1 MPILHRPSS
10 PSPPPMSP
18 AKRWCCNALLILM
31 ALLLVPATAAVAL
44 YVRFSADEP
53 VSYPDI
59 ERHFLYGSTGGER
72 NSGFPYW
79 IWQVLPKVCAKYLP
93 GDGYASL
100 GMIFE
105 QGRTLPVGVS
115 MRRNLG
121 LDRVF
126 LNCAA
131 CHAGT
136 VRDTPD
142 AAPRVYLGMPAHQ
155 LDLMGFENFFFNC
168 AADARFS
175 PDTIIPEIDARAGK
189 LGPFDRYVVYP
200 VAIALMRER
209 LLMLRERFA
218 WSLSQ
223 PDWGPGRVD
232 TFNPS
237 KALFNFPAARLT
249 PEERIG
255 TTDFPSIW
263 EQGKRKTRDDGQPMQ
278 LHWDGNNTKSEER
291 NKNAAFGTGTTPP
304 TIDLVA
310 IGRIEEWLLDAA
322 PPKYPYPI
330 DERLAARGAPVYAE
344 YCAECHGASGQ
355 DFHGP
360 RVGHVTPLAEIGTDR
375 HRLDSFTPELAQ
387 NLGSVYAGYPWRF
400 TGFRKT
406 FGYANL
412 PLDGLW
418 LRGPYLHNGSVPT
431 VRDLLEPAANRP
443 KSFCR
448 GYDVIDR
455 QKLGFIADVCEEGT
469 RKYFR
474 YDTTVEGNGNAG
486 HEGKAY
492 GTDLP
497 ADEKAALVEFLKTF

>member
-1 MPILHRPSS
+1 MTVRR
-10 PSPPPMSP
+10 SPPQP
-18 AKRWCCNALLILM
+18 ADPPAPPPKRWCCNALLILA

-59 ERHFLYGSTGGER
+59 ERHFMYGSTGGER

-79 IWQVLPKVCAKYLP
+79 IWQVLPKVCAQYLP
-93 GDGYASL
+93 GEGYASL
-100 GMIFE
+100 GMIYE
-105 QGRTLPVGVS
+105 RGRTLPVGVS

-126 LNCAA
+126 LNCAV
-131 CHAGT
+131 CHSGT
-136 VRDTPD
+136 VRDTP
-142 AAPRVYLGMPAHQ
+142 ASEPQLYLGMPAHQ
-155 LDLMGFENFFFNC
+155 LNLMAFENFFFNC
-168 AADARFS
+168 AADAKFS
-175 PDTIIPEIDARAGK
+175 ADTIIPEIDAQAGK
-189 LGPFDRYVVYP
+189 LGLLDRYLVYP
-200 VAIALMRER
+200 VAIALMRDR
-209 LLMLRERFA
+209 LLMLRERFK
-218 WSLSQ
+218 WTLPQ
-223 PDWGPGRVD
+223 PAWGPGRVD
-232 TFNPS
+232 TFNSS
-237 KALFNFPAARLT
+237 KALFNFPSDRLSAA
-249 PEERIG
+249 ERIG

-263 EQGKRKTRDDGQPMQ
+263 EQRKRKMRDDGQPMQ

-330 DERLAARGAPVYAE
+330 DDALAAQGAPVYAE
-344 YCAECHGASGQ
+344 YCADCHGASGQ
-355 DFHGP
+355 NFHGTY
-360 RVGHVTPLAEIGTDR
+360 VGHVTPLADIGTDR

-443 KSFCR
+443 KNFCR

-455 QKLGFIADVCEEGT
+455 DRLGFVADVCEEGT

-474 YDTTVEGNGNAG
+474 FDTTVEGNGNAG

-492 GTDLP
+492 GTELP
-497 ADEKAALVEFLKTF
+497 PDEKTALVEFLKTF